1 MKRYVCIHG
10 HFYQPPRENPWLE
23 EVELQDSARPY
34 HDWNERVTA
43 ECYARNSASR
53 IVDGEN
59 RIIDLINNY
68 SKISFNVG
76 PTLCAWM
83 ERHKPEVLEAIVA
96 ADKMSRERFDGHGSA
111 LAQIYNH
118 MIMPLANARDKY
130 TQVYWGIIDFRRRFG
145 RFPEGIWLP
154 ETAVDIATLE
164 VLAQLKVKFTILS
177 PHQAESFKTTRKGER
192 WHHAQG
198 SIETKMPYSCTLP
211 SGKSIGLFFYD
222 SAISHDIAFGR
233 LLDNGEQFANRLI
246 GAFDPDETAPQI
258 VHVATDG
265 ESYGHHRR
273 YGEMALS
280 YCLHT
285 IDSRNSAT
293 LTNYGQFLAQHPPS
307 HLVKI
312 VENSSWS
319 CIHGI
324 ERWRDNCGCNAGRAG
339 WTQAWRKP
347 LRDALDEVRDIL
359 VPLFE
364 KEASRYLHN
373 PWNARNDYIDVMH
386 DRSRENV
393 NKYLAHHARSE
404 LLHEDKVRVLQLME
418 MQRNSMLM
426 YTSCG
431 WFFDEISGIETTQ
444 VLQYAARAVQLAEAL
459 FTTPLESRLL
469 ERLARAPSNVMHD
482 GAEVYR
488 QYAKP
493 ASIDL
498 LRVGAH
504 YGIYSLFAERKGRTQ
519 LYCYTVDQEAY
530 RKSVTGKF
538 KLASGRV
545 MVTSNLTWEQ
555 DRVSFAVVHFGDHN
569 ISGGVRPFMTEE
581 AFSSMQVEILRE
593 FEKSHI
599 TQVLQLMLKYFGS
612 NTYSV
617 WHLFKDQQREV
628 VKNLLAGSLENIDRD
643 LRMIYEEN
651 FAVMNYLHN
660 LRHPIPG
667 ALREIAAYVINA
679 ELLSL
684 LDRQDLDLERLQQ
697 LVDQAKKWSC
707 TLRTSE
713 LQFSA
718 SSWVDRQVETLKT
731 KPTDLQHLD
740 LINRSLHAMEGL
752 QLELDIW
759 KAQNAYFA
767 TGRSVYA
774 EWKQRAAQDDQVA
787 QRWLE
792 LFGALGKY
800 LRVKIE

>member
-1 MKRYVCIHG
+1 
-10 HFYQPPRENPWLE
+10 
-23 EVELQDSARPY
+23 
-34 HDWNERVTA
+34 
-43 ECYARNSASR
+43 
-53 IVDGEN
+53 
-59 RIIDLINNY
+59 
-68 SKISFNVG
+68 
-76 PTLCAWM
+76 
-83 ERHKPEVLEAIVA
+83 
-96 ADKMSRERFDGHGSA
+96 
-111 LAQIYNH
+111 
-118 MIMPLANARDKY
+118 
-130 TQVYWGIIDFRRRFG
+130 
-145 RFPEGIWLP
+145 
-154 ETAVDIATLE
+154 
-164 VLAQLKVKFTILS
+164 
-177 PHQAESFKTTRKGER
+177 
-192 WHHAQG
+192 
-198 SIETKMPYSCTLP
+198 
-211 SGKSIGLFFYD
+211 
-222 SAISHDIAFGR
+222 
-233 LLDNGEQFANRLI
+233 
-246 GAFDPDETAPQI
+246 
-258 VHVATDG
+258 
-265 ESYGHHRR
+265 
-273 YGEMALS
+273 
-280 YCLHT
+280 
-285 IDSRNSAT
+285 
-293 LTNYGQFLAQHPPS
+293 
-307 HLVKI
+307 
-312 VENSSWS
+312 
-319 CIHGI
+319 
-324 ERWRDNCGCNAGRAG
+324 
-339 WTQAWRKP
+339 
-347 LRDALDEVRDIL
+347 
-359 VPLFE
+359 
-364 KEASRYLHN
+364 
-373 PWNARNDYIDVMH
+373 
-386 DRSRENV
+386 
-393 NKYLAHHARSE
+393 
-404 LLHEDKVRVLQLME
+404 LME

-469 ERLARAPSNVMHD
+469 ERLTRAPSNVMHD

-530 RKSVTGKF
+530 KKSVTGKF

-581 AFSSMQVEILRE
+581 AFSSMQVEMLRE

-599 TQVLQLMLKYFGS
+599 TQVLQLMLKHFGS

-628 VKNLLAGSLENIDRD
+628 VKRLLAGSLENIDRD
-643 LRMIYEEN
+643 LRTIYEEN
-651 FAVMNYLHN
+651 FAVMNYLYN

-667 ALREIAAYVINA
+667 ALREVAGYVINA

-684 LDRQDLDLERLQQ
+684 LERQDLDLERLQQ

-774 EWKQRAAQDDQVA
+774 EWKQRAAQDDQIA

-792 LFGALGKY
+792 LFGSLGKY

>member
-1 MKRYVCIHG
+1 MNRYICIHG

-34 HDWNERVTA
+34 HDWNERITA

-68 SKISFNVG
+68 SKISFNIG
-76 PTLCAWM
+76 PTLCTWM
-83 ERHKPEVLEAIVA
+83 ERHKPEVLEAIVT
-96 ADKMSRERFDGHGSA
+96 ADKLSRDRFEGHGSA
-111 LAQIYNH
+111 IAQVYNH

-130 TQVYWGIIDFRRRFG
+130 TQVYWGIMDFQRRFG

-164 VLAQLKVKFTILS
+164 VLAQLKIKFTILS
-177 PHQAESFKTTRKGER
+177 PHQAHSFKVERKGER
-192 WHHAQG
+192 WQHAHG
-198 SIETKMPYSCTLP
+198 SIDTKRAYSCILP
-211 SGKSIGLFFYD
+211 SGKSIALFFYD
-222 SAISHDIAFGR
+222 SSISHDIAFQR
-233 LLDNGEQFANRLI
+233 LLDNGEHLANRLL
-246 GAFDPDETAPQI
+246 GAFHQDESTPQI

-265 ESYGHHRR
+265 ESYGHHHR

-285 IDSRNSAT
+285 IDSSNSAS
-293 LTNYGQFLAQHPPS
+293 LVNYGQFLAQHAPS
-307 HLVKI
+307 YQVKI
-312 VENSSWS
+312 IENSSWS

-324 ERWRDNCGCNAGRAG
+324 ERWRENCGCNSGRAG

-347 LRDALDEVRDIL
+347 LRDAFDDVRDTL

-364 KEASRYLHN
+364 KEASRYLRD
-373 PWNARNDYIDVMH
+373 PWEARNDYIDVIH

-393 NKYLAHHARSE
+393 NKYIAQHARGE
-404 LLHEDKVRVLQLME
+404 LSHENKVRVLQLME
-418 MQRNSMLM
+418 MQRNCMLM

-431 WFFDEISGIETTQ
+431 WFFDEITGIETTQ
-444 VLQYAARAVQLAEAL
+444 VLQYAARAVQLAETL
-459 FTTPLESRLL
+459 FETPLEARLL
-469 ERLARAPSNVMHD
+469 ERLGRAPSNVMRD
-482 GAEVYR
+482 GAEAYK

-530 RKSVTGKF
+530 KKSVTGKF
-538 KLASGRV
+538 KLASGRILI
-545 MVTSNLTWEQ
+545 TSNLTWEQ
-555 DRVSFAVVHFGDHN
+555 GRVSFAVVHFGDHN
-569 ISGGVRPFMTEE
+569 ISGGVRPFMAEE
-581 AFSSMQVEILRE
+581 AFSSMQVEILGE

-599 TQVLQLMLKYFGS
+599 TQVLQLMLKHFGS

-628 VKNLLAGSLENIDRD
+628 VKSLLAGSLEHIGRD
-643 LRMIYEEN
+643 LRTIYDEN

-667 ALREIAAYVINA
+667 ALREIAGYVINA

-684 LDRQDLDLERLQQ
+684 LERQDLDLERLRQ
-697 LVDQAKKWSC
+697 LNEQAQRWSC
-707 TLRTSE
+707 TLRTAD
-713 LQFSA
+713 LQYSA
-718 SSWVDRQVETLKT
+718 SSWVNTQVESLKAT
-731 KPTDLQHLD
+731 PTDLQHLE
-740 LINRSLHAMEGL
+740 LITRSLDALRGL
-752 QLELDIW
+752 RLELDIW
-759 KAQNAYFA
+759 RAQNAYFA
-767 TGRSVYA
+767 MGRSLYA
-774 EWKQRAAQDDQVA
+774 EWKQQEAQNDPTAV
-787 QRWLE
+787 RWLE
-792 LFGALGKY
+792 LFQTLGKH